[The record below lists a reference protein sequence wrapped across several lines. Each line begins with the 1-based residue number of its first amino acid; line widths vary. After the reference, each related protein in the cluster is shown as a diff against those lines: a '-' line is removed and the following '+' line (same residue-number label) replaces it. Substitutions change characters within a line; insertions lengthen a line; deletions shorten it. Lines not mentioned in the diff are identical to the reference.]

1 MESQLQN
8 DQKHKQYNQSLTEF
22 EQMKND
28 MLDQEYK
35 VILDINGELNCEK
48 DRLRNELDE
57 IYAELAEYREET
69 DALIK
74 EKEKMKR
81 E

>member
-8 DQKHKQYNQSLTEF
+8 DQKHKQYNQSLTDF

-35 VILDINGELNCEK
+35 VILDINGELNSEK
-48 DRLRNELDE
+48 DRLRIELD
-57 IYAELAEYREET
+57 
-69 DALIK
+69 
-74 EKEKMKR
+74 
-81 E
+81 